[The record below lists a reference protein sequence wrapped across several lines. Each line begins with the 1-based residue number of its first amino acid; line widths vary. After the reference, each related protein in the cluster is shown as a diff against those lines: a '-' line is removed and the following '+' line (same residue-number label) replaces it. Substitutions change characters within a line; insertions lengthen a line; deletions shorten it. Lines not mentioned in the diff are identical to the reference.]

1 MFFLCEVDDAFVG
14 NNRDLWRQGDPG
26 GEQKSATSWLCI
38 LNSEVPLTH
47 FYDSMLRRNA
57 SIKFV
62 EPDATIDRASHREV
76 LDNFGRLNNMHL
88 PGAKR
93 FED

>member
-1 MFFLCEVDDAFVG
+1 
-14 NNRDLWRQGDPG
+14 
-26 GEQKSATSWLCI
+26 
-38 LNSEVPLTH
+38 VPLTH

-57 SIKFV
+57 SIKFI